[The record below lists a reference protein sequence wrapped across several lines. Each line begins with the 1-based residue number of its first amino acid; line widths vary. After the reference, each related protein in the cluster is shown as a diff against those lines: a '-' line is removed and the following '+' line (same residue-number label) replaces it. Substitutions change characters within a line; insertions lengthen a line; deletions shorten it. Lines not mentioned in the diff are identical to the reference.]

1 MKGGEN
7 MRNLVLIL
15 LAVVLILCVGC
26 GQKEEEEV
34 NLPQQKPAV
43 GQEVPVAP
51 DLHKEEKKKAEWNT
65 GNKKLDDF
73 MNEDFKET
81 KPIKIT
87 GFK

>member
-1 MKGGEN
+1 MKGGAN

-26 GQKEEEEV
+26 GQKEEEV

-81 KPIKIT
+81 TPIKIT